1 MGDYSTVHV
10 GKYQVL
16 SWKYELPPVNDPI
29 INFIFKPEDKKIEE
43 EEDKRS
49 GEKFYW
55 CIYQTTVSEVKSRF
69 EELHFTLNDLDNVIS
84 EITGIP
90 LPDVEISI
98 FDICADNYRWLSL
111 MDPNFSNPFEICNI
125 DSESE
130 EENDENE
137 EKDDENEE
145 IDDEN
150 KETSPSIEDFELGN
164 YVLLREIRTL
174 LDICSDSDKVSLEM
188 YGTLGYRSSPE
199 EFNNVEIVSESSTD
213 KIVIER
219 KYLEMA
225 KVHFTEYRF
234 NLVYIELFIS
244 LEATLR
250 SYLRKKSPLVFEDS
264 NKILDLDGI
273 FKPVSLMDLLRFSLF
288 YIGKLKMDES
298 INTVLDSV
306 RRAYTNRNNVIHNN
320 AKKFYRKDVVEA
332 IYNVE
337 KIIKIINELGS
348 I

>member
-1 MGDYSTVHV
+1 MGDFSTLRV
-10 GKYQVL
+10 GKYQVRA
-16 SWKYELPPVNDPI
+16 WKYEIPPVNDPI
-29 INFIFKPEDKKIEE
+29 INFIFKPGDKVIEE
-43 EEDKRS
+43 EGEN
-49 GEKFYW
+49 GEKIYW
-55 CIYQTTVSEVKSRF
+55 CIYKTTVSEVKSRF

-90 LPDVEISI
+90 LPEVERSI
-98 FDICADNYRWLSL
+98 FELCAEGYQWLCD
-111 MDPNFSNPFEICNI
+111 MDPNFSNPFEIY
-125 DSESE
+125 S
-130 EENDENE
+130 
-137 EKDDENEE
+137 
-145 IDDEN
+145 IDDESGEGN
-150 KETSPSIEDFELGN
+150 EREEEETSPNIEAFELGN

-199 EFNNVEIVSESSTD
+199 EFNDVEIVSESSTD

-250 SYLRKKSPLVFEDS
+250 AYLRKKSPIVFEDS

-306 RRAYTNRNNVIHNN
+306 SKAYTNRNNVIHNN

-337 KIIKIINELGS
+337 KIIKIIKELA
-348 I
+348 

>member
-1 MGDYSTVHV
+1 MGDFSTLLV

-16 SWKYELPPVNDPI
+16 AWKYEIPPVNDPI
-29 INFIFKPEDKKIEE
+29 INFIFKPGDKVIEE
-43 EEDKRS
+43 EGEN
-49 GEKFYW
+49 GEKIYW
-55 CIYQTTVSEVKSRF
+55 CIYKTTVSEVKSRF

-90 LPDVEISI
+90 LPEVERSI
-98 FDICADNYRWLSL
+98 FELCAEGYQWLCD
-111 MDPNFSNPFEICNI
+111 MDPNFSNPFEIY
-125 DSESE
+125 S
-130 EENDENE
+130 
-137 EKDDENEE
+137 
-145 IDDEN
+145 IDDESGEGN
-150 KETSPSIEDFELGN
+150 EREEEETSPNIEAFELGN

-188 YGTLGYRSSPE
+188 YGILGYRSSPE
-199 EFNNVEIVSESSTD
+199 EFNDVEIVSESSTD

-250 SYLRKKSPLVFEDS
+250 AYLRKKSPIVFEDS

-306 RRAYTNRNNVIHNN
+306 SKAYTNRNNVIHNN

-337 KIIKIINELGS
+337 KIIKIIKELA
-348 I
+348 

>member
-1 MGDYSTVHV
+1 MGDFSTLHI
-10 GKYQVL
+10 GTYQVL
-16 SWKYELPPVNDPI
+16 AWKYELPPVNDPI
-29 INFIFKPEDKKIEE
+29 INFIFKPGDKKIEE
-43 EEDKRS
+43 DKRN
-49 GEKFYW
+49 GETFYW

-90 LPDVEISI
+90 LPEVEISI
-98 FDICADNYRWLSL
+98 FDICADKYRWRSL
-111 MDPNFSNPFEICNI
+111 MDPNFLNPFEICNI
-125 DSESE
+125 DSESKE
-130 EENDENE
+130 E
-137 EKDDENEE
+137 DDENE
-145 IDDEN
+145 
-150 KETSPSIEDFELGN
+150 ETSPSIEDFELGN

-250 SYLRKKSPLVFEDS
+250 AYLRKKSPLVFEDS
-264 NKILDLDGI
+264 SKILDLDGI

-306 RRAYTNRNNVIHNN
+306 SRAYTNRNNVIHNN

>member
-1 MGDYSTVHV
+1 MGDYSTLYV

-16 SWKYELPPVNDPI
+16 AWKYELPPVNDPI
-29 INFIFKPEDKKIEE
+29 INFIFKPGDKEIEE

-69 EELHFTLNDLDNVIS
+69 EELHFTLNDLDSVIS

-90 LPDVEISI
+90 LPEVKISI
-98 FDICADNYRWLSL
+98 FEICADKYLWLSL

-130 EENDENE
+130 EEDEENE
-137 EKDDENEE
+137 RIDEENE
-145 IDDEN
+145 
-150 KETSPSIEDFELGN
+150 ETSPSIEDFELGN

-174 LDICSDSDKVSLEM
+174 LDICSDSDKVSLKM
-188 YGTLGYRSSPE
+188 YGTLGSRSSPE

-244 LEATLR
+244 LEA
-250 SYLRKKSPLVFEDS
+250 S
-264 NKILDLDGI
+264 
-273 FKPVSLMDLLRFSLF
+273 
-288 YIGKLKMDES
+288 
-298 INTVLDSV
+298 
-306 RRAYTNRNNVIHNN
+306 
-320 AKKFYRKDVVEA
+320 
-332 IYNVE
+332 
-337 KIIKIINELGS
+337 
-348 I
+348 